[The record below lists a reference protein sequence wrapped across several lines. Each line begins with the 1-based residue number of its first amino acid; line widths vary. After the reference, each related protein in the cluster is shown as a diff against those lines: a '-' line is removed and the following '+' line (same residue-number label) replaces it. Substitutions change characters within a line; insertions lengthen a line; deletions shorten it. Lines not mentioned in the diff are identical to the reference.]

1 MRASFL
7 GIALLLAGLGSGS
20 AAAQGLPSSNINSI
34 NNSLAAQSQ
43 TRAFQQQQ
51 TTDFNTLNMQ
61 GQRNV
66 LFQPQVD
73 YYAGPG
79 VLGRGFRHSGARGN
93 RLHSGAGRSIGTSI
107 CRGC

>member
-1 MRASFL
+1 MRASL
-7 GIALLLAGLGSGS
+7 LATALLLAGLGSGP
-20 AAAQGLPSSNINSI
+20 AAAQGMPSSNINSI

-43 TRAFQQQQ
+43 MRAFQQQQ

-66 LFQPQVD
+66 LFQPQPD
-73 YYAGPG
+73 YYAVPG
-79 VLGRGFRHSGARGN
+79 RAFHHSGARGQ